1 MQIFCFLLLTL
12 PIFQAQTTTTTT
24 TATATTTAVNGEE
37 CDIFAGIRVECG
49 EGIKDEATCR
59 SLVSTYLPF
68 ANSGFHVINWI
79 FWEAKYKDF
88 LMFLRAAVAGQTM
101 ILLILPALTVQTR
114 TSAA

>member
-24 TATATTTAVNGEE
+24 TTAVNGAE

-59 SLVSTYLPF
+59 SLVSTYLSF
-68 ANSGFHVINWI
+68 TNSGFHVINWI
-79 FWEAKYKDF
+79 CWEAKYNDF
-88 LMFLRAAVAGQTM
+88 PIFFRAAVAG
-101 ILLILPALTVQTR
+101 
-114 TSAA
+114 